1 MILKRIV
8 LLLVLLSVGLSGRA
22 HDSGNFVASDLLA
35 SMRSGDKA
43 ALLMVYFGTTH
54 DDTRARTIDA
64 LNERVKK
71 EFTDLEVRETWTSR
85 IVIHR
90 MKAQGVER
98 IDPARALDQLE
109 KEGYTHVVV
118 QPTNLIEG
126 VEMEALRREVRAM
139 QDRFKDLRLGNPLLY
154 APEDYEAVI
163 DAIARNGAKDGATV
177 WVGHGT
183 YTPTTAQYAML
194 DYMLEE
200 KGFMNHFVGTI
211 EGYPTFDTME
221 RRLRASGERKVLL
234 MPFMFVAGDHAKND
248 IAGEWKEELEK
259 RGYQVRVFMEGLGQN
274 PDIQRIF
281 IEHIRF
287 TIAHKPIDILDK
299 KKEYAAEKD

>member
-22 HDSGNFVASDLLA
+22 HDSGNFVASDLFA

-64 LNERVKK
+64 LNERVRK
-71 EFTDLEVRETWTSR
+71 EFKDLEVREAWTSR
-85 IVIHR
+85 IVIR
-90 MKAQGVER
+90 RIKAQGVER
-98 IDPARALDQLE
+98 IDPAWALDQLE

-163 DAIARNGAKDGATV
+163 DAIVRNGVKDGATV

-259 RGYQVRVFMEGLGQN
+259 RGYQVHVFMEGLGQN

-299 KKEYAAEKD
+299 KKEYAAKKD